1 MRLILDRYQLLGL
14 SLIGFGV
21 VLAPYSLIVLL
32 NVALTSLGIGV
43 VILGATL
50 LVVPG
55 SPVPVHH
62 IKAMMEGSLVN
73 IEAILEEFNVSGK
86 AVYVP
91 GNDRVY
97 AFIPFEDVKVPYV
110 NLNST
115 HLRILAEVGGLKGV
129 FIFPPGSEALRLS
142 SLPGEAGL
150 EDAVSHV
157 LVDFL
162 ESVDSIKVVRNNN
175 RVTVE
180 ILKPKV
186 FSDYPRANSCL
197 GSYTVSIAGC
207 IISSNLD
214 SSIQFLGE
222 EEEGGR
228 KLAFF
233 EVNSIG

>member
-1 MRLILDRYQLLGL
+1 MRLMLDRYQLLGL

-21 VLAPYSLIVLL
+21 VLAPYSFLVLL

-43 VILGATL
+43 LILGATL
-50 LVVPG
+50 LIVPS

-62 IKAMMEGSLVN
+62 IKAMMECSLVN

-91 GNDRVY
+91 GNNRVY
-97 AFIPFEDVKVPYV
+97 AFIPFDDVKVPAV
-110 NLNST
+110 NLDSSY
-115 HLRILAEVGGLKGV
+115 LRILAEFGGVKGV
-129 FIFPPGSEALRLS
+129 FVFPPGSEALRLS
-142 SLPGEAGL
+142 SLPDEAGL
-150 EDAVSHV
+150 EDAISHV

-162 ESVDSIKVVRNNN
+162 ESVDYIKVVSNSNK
-175 RVTVE
+175 VTVE

-186 FSDYPRANSCL
+186 SSDYPRANSCL

-222 EEEGGR
+222 EEKGDR

-233 EVNSIG
+233 EVNNIG